1 MVYFPKSSQRDYSA
15 WNSSAQNLTMTLLLP
30 YHPHRIYP
38 KTTDDLYGL
47 VHLVFSIS
55 LILLWRH
62 YPAWQSSNIPLKIF
76 LCGKVYPPTALL
88 LNSVLFI

>member
-30 YHPHRIYP
+30 YHRHRIYP

-55 LILLWRH
+55 LILLETL
-62 YPAWQSSNIPLKIF
+62 PCTAVLKHTLKDF
-76 LCGKVYPPTALL
+76 PMWEGLPTYRSIA
-88 LNSVLFI
+88 